1 MTKPQGWQKRDG
13 RASRLVASTYE
24 AAPHVL
30 GQQHAIRAGTGE
42 LGRVGVDLRG
52 WETQVLAATIAEG
65 GPLTPVHP

>member
-1 MTKPQGWQKRDG
+1 MAAETPRQAG
-13 RASRLVASTYE
+13 APTCE

-30 GQQHAIRAGTGE
+30 GQQHAVRAGTGE

-52 WETQVLAATIAEG
+52 RQTQVLAATVAKG

>member
-1 MTKPQGWQKRDG
+1 MPRQAGVPTC
-13 RASRLVASTYE
+13 E

-52 WETQVLAATIAEG
+52 RETQVLAATVAKG